1 MHTGRLFT
9 GSPGQPLKKRTNQR
23 AMGNDRINRD
33 NIAIILVEPKL
44 PENIGAVAR
53 AMKNMDLGRLILVNP
68 MNVDEDRIAK
78 MATSHCMEI
87 VRKMKVYNELES
99 AVAPFQYIAGTT
111 ARSGSMR
118 PALTTPRNF
127 AMEIIPITRD
137 NDVAILFGPEDRGL
151 SNDHLRFCH
160 TIATIPTSE
169 FSSLN
174 LAQAVM
180 IICYEIFQANR
191 DTSDVNI
198 PRLANSFE
206 LEGMYDHLN
215 DVLTKIGFLN
225 PQNPERWMLN
235 IRRFFSRIPLQAM
248 EVRVIRGICRQRD
261 WYVNQVLEKAKDGE
275 TPHSR

>member
-1 MHTGRLFT
+1 MIKEVMVNNRV
-9 GSPGQPLKKRTNQR
+9 
-23 AMGNDRINRD
+23 NRD
-33 NIAIILVEPKL
+33 NVAIILVEPKL
-44 PENIGAVAR
+44 PENIGAVVR
-53 AMKNMDLGRLILVNP
+53 AMNNMDIGRLILVNP
-68 MNVDEDRIAK
+68 MNVDEDRIAR
-78 MATSHCMEI
+78 MATSHCMDI
-87 VRKMKVYNELES
+87 VQKMKVYDDLES

-118 PALTTPRNF
+118 PALTTPHHL
-127 AMEIIPITRD
+127 AMDVISISKH

-160 TIATIPTSE
+160 TITTIPTSE

-174 LAQAVM
+174 LAHAVM
-180 IICYEIFQANR
+180 IICYEIFQAKR
-191 DTSDVNI
+191 DTSETNV

-206 LEGMYDHLN
+206 LEGMYNHLN

-248 EVRVIRGICRQRD
+248 EVRIIRGICRQID
-261 WYVNQVLEKAKDGE
+261 WYVNQVIEKARDGK
-275 TPHSR
+275 TSHSR

>member
-1 MHTGRLFT
+1 
-9 GSPGQPLKKRTNQR
+9 
-23 AMGNDRINRD
+23 MGNDRVNR
-33 NIAIILVEPKL
+33 NNVAIILVEPKL

-53 AMKNMDLGRLILVNP
+53 AMKNMDIGRLILVNP
-68 MNVDEDRIAK
+68 TNVDEDRIAR
-78 MATSHCMEI
+78 MATSHCMDI
-87 VRKMKVYNELES
+87 VRKMKVYDELES
-99 AVAPFQYIAGTT
+99 AVASFQYIAGTT

-118 PALTTPRNF
+118 PALTTPCNL

-151 SNDHLRFCH
+151 SNDQLRFCH

-174 LAQAVM
+174 LSQAVM

-191 DTSDVNI
+191 EIPDVNV

-206 LEGMYDHLN
+206 LEGMYNHLN
-215 DVLTKIGFLN
+215 DILTKIGFLN

-235 IRRFFSRIPLQAM
+235 IRRFLSRIPLQAM
-248 EVRVIRGICRQRD
+248 EVRVIRGICRQID
-261 WYVNQVLEKAKDGE
+261 WYVDQALETARDGK
-275 TPHSR
+275 TPYSR

>member
-1 MHTGRLFT
+1 
-9 GSPGQPLKKRTNQR
+9 
-23 AMGNDRINRD
+23 MGNRVNND
-33 NIAIILVEPKL
+33 NVAIILVEPKL

-53 AMKNMDLGRLILVNP
+53 AMNNMDLGRLILVKP

-78 MATSHCMEI
+78 VATSHCMDI
-87 VRKMKVYNELES
+87 VQKMKVYDDLES
-99 AVAPFQYIAGTT
+99 ALEPFQYIAGTT

-118 PALTTPRNF
+118 PALTNPRHL
-127 AMEIIPITRD
+127 AMDIIPITME

-160 TIATIPTSE
+160 TITTIPTSE

-191 DTSDVNI
+191 DASDVKV

-235 IRRFFSRIPLQAM
+235 IRRFFSRIPLQAI
-248 EVRVIRGICRQRD
+248 EVRVIRGICRQID
-261 WYVNQVLEKAKDGE
+261 WYANQALEKARDEKI
-275 TPHSR
+275 PHSR

>member
-23 AMGNDRINRD
+23 AMGNDRINRN

-53 AMKNMDLGRLILVNP
+53 AMKNMDLGHLILVNP

-118 PALTTPRNF
+118 PALTTPHHL
-127 AMEIIPITRD
+127 AMDVISISKH

-151 SNDHLRFCH
+151 SNNHLRFCH
-160 TIATIPTSE
+160 TITTIPTSE

-174 LAQAVM
+174 LAHAVM
-180 IICYEIFQANR
+180 IICYEIFQAKSDAPETNVR
-191 DTSDVNI
+191 SEEHTS
-198 PRLANSFE
+198 E
-206 LEGMYDHLN
+206 L
-215 DVLTKIGFLN
+215 
-225 PQNPERWMLN
+225 Q
-235 IRRFFSRIPLQAM
+235 S
-248 EVRVIRGICRQRD
+248 
-261 WYVNQVLEKAKDGE
+261 
-275 TPHSR
+275 